1 MTISDWKMLGRMTLG
16 VGVFG
21 IGALVALMALVALI
35 DPVGTK
41 MADDANPFGKPE
53 IAVSL
58 VLLVAG
64 CGALVVGGW
73 LARPS
78 RTGLFLPKL
87 RKRS

>member
-1 MTISDWKMLGRMTLG
+1 MTASDWKMLGRMTLG

-21 IGALVALMALVALI
+21 IGALVALMALAGLI
-35 DPVGTK
+35 DPAGTK

-53 IAVSL
+53 IAVSI
-58 VLLVAG
+58 VLLVTG
-64 CGALVVGGW
+64 CGAMVGGGW

-78 RTGLFLPKL
+78 RTGLFPSKL